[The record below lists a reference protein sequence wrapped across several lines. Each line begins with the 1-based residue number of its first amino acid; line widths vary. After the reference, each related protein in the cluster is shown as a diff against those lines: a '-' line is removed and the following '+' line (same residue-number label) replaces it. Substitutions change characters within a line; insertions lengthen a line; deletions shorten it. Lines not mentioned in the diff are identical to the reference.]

1 MAKSY
6 GTVTDAVRKA
16 TSESA
21 KKEIPEATN
30 SNNWSVNT
38 DEPRA
43 STPEAPI
50 STDDLNA
57 PAGSDLVE
65 QSKLAQD
72 YKIGGVSEINT
83 LAGQGLKETDL
94 RRDGDDVYIK
104 SDSDFYNKM
113 QPKEALNK
121 PVEEAL
127 EGEVIQEPASSLDKL
142 TSMADNYMAN
152 VKGVRA
158 EAKEEEGVSVIETK
172 MTEAQATADNILTG
186 LEQDKTDLE
195 ATDIINEEAKI
206 ALKAKISGQV
216 IPMSDI
222 NAQLFKGME
231 DLNQAQRMKR
241 LYDVY
246 EINSQVNL
254 YNAQIRNVQLI
265 QGQYDRAMDNVQ
277 QNVDDWKIMQNLKL
291 QVLEEQ
297 GQIEKEEK
305 ARYEQE
311 IEYERSLG
319 EEGYVHVESTET
331 YNQIVKDL
339 GVTADTYSNF
349 FYKDPGTGKIY
360 LKPSDAKKTSGAST
374 AITGGGILKADAKII
389 ETNLLAEIGGDGF
402 LNPDDYNLG
411 KQDWV
416 QAGGEPDEF
425 DKKFAGRRNPDN
437 AYYEVTGKIS
447 PLNEDK
453 IRELKNGD
461 YTADEIIDAGYDE
474 ETVKKIF
481 DEDKGDNKWYQ
492 IWK

>member
-1 MAKSY
+1 MGY
-6 GTVTDAVRKA
+6 VTDAVAKA
-16 TSESA
+16 TSEAA
-21 KKEIPEATN
+21 KNKTEVTPTATDSSKWDVAQPTVTPEVTPKP
-30 SNNWSVNT
+30 
-38 DEPRA
+38 DEPEVVNKVSLQDNIQKSLQNPNQKA
-43 STPEAPI
+43 NTAFI
-50 STDDLNA
+50 QGVAKLANQA
-57 PAGSDLVE
+57 PATAE
-65 QSKLAQD
+65 ELAMEGMTLTEVVN
-72 YKIGGVSEINT
+72 KFGV
-83 LAGQGLKETDL
+83 
-94 RRDGDDVYIK
+94 GDKFEGFAMAEPIEE
-104 SDSDFYNKM
+104 
-113 QPKEALNK
+113 EA
-121 PVEEAL
+121 VEE
-127 EGEVIQEPASSLDKL
+127 PKSSLDKL

-277 QNVDDWKIMQNLKL
+277 QNVEDWKVMQDLKL

-311 IEYERSLG
+311 IEYERSQG
-319 EEGYVHVESTET
+319 EKGYVHVESIET

-360 LKPSDAKKTSGAST
+360 LKPSDAKKTSGANT

-492 IWK
+492 FWK